1 MLRIGDVIIE
11 QGRFPDNTLLIKI
24 PQDLKQPS
32 MIVWNY
38 EDDCELFALICL
50 KKYFRDYP
58 MALYMPYCPHA
69 RQDRVK
75 NPEDVFTLKYFCEV
89 INDLK
94 FTAVVV
100 EDPHSSVCTALLD
113 NVVIIEPQSHIEEAI
128 KLIDDENLVM
138 CYPDEG
144 AMKRYSGMIAKPYA
158 FGVKKRNWED
168 GSILGLDL
176 MHPEVVKG
184 KNVLI
189 VDDICS
195 RGGTFYHTAKA
206 LKEAGAEKVYLYV
219 THCERTIF
227 LGEVFSS
234 GLIEHVYT
242 TNSIFPANSTTD
254 DITIIQ

>member
-1 MLRIGDVIIE
+1 MLRIGEVIIE
-11 QGRFPDNTLLIKI
+11 QGRFPDNTLLMKI
-24 PQDLKQPS
+24 PQDLQQPS

-58 MALYMPYCPHA
+58 VALYMPYCPHA

-94 FTAVVV
+94 FTAVVI

-113 NVVIIEPQSHIEEAI
+113 NVVVVEPKTHIEEAI
-128 KLIDDENLVM
+128 KLIADENLVM

-144 AMKRYSGMIAKPYA
+144 AMKRYSGMVAKPYA
-158 FGVKKRNWED
+158 FGVKKRNWEN
-168 GSILGLDL
+168 GEILGLDL
-176 MHPEVVKG
+176 IHPEVVKG

-206 LKEAGAEKVYLYV
+206 LKDAGAEKIYLYI
-219 THCERTIF
+219 THCESTIHDGD
-227 LGEVFSS
+227 LREK
-234 GLIEHVYT
+234 GLINQIYT
-242 TNSIFPANSTTD
+242 TDSILRQTYWFDKINFLN
-254 DITIIQ
+254 